1 METSAQSRSKHAP
14 LSPSAAHRWMNC
26 PAAPRLEAAA
36 PDTPSPFAEEG
47 TLAHALCAKRL
58 KDRLGM
64 ETAKEQEEIDTLWPQ
79 YGTEEMCAHADDYAA
94 RVWDDYTETL
104 SADSRARLM
113 VEQQFDMP
121 GIADCYG
128 TADAVI
134 AGDGKLHVYDFK
146 YGQGVAVEATANPQM
161 RIYALGVLSA
171 LDIDFDI
178 SFVEMSIIQPRKR
191 NYASEVLLPG
201 ELHRWEDDVLIPAVR
216 LARQGRSK
224 DAGEWCRFCK
234 VRNSCRTLAAHCL
247 TAAAAA
253 VAAADADA
261 ELLTPEQ
268 IAADVLPALDTVKAW
283 ASGMEAE
290 LVRRAMSG
298 TQYPGWKVVRGRG
311 RRVITDPDKAAE
323 TLAAAGVD
331 AARIWKPREL
341 QTLTAL
347 EKAVGKKQFAD
358 LCGCYVSTKEG
369 NPTLVPDSDKRQ
381 SIAADASVFDAV
393 KDIE

>member
-1 METSAQSRSKHAP
+1 METSAKSRSKHAP

-64 ETAKEQEEIDTLWPQ
+64 DTAKEQEEIDTLWPQ
-79 YGTEEMCAHADDYAA
+79 YGTDEMLAHAEDYAE
-94 RVWDDYTETL
+94 RVWDDYEETL
-104 SADSRARLM
+104 AADSRARLM

-134 AGDGKLHVYDFK
+134 AGNGKLHVYDFK
-146 YGQGVAVEATANPQM
+146 YGQGVAVEAAGNPQM

-178 SFVEMSIIQPRKR
+178 EAAEMTIIQPRKR
-191 NYASEVLLPG
+191 NYSSEVLLVG

-234 VRNSCRTLAAHCL
+234 VRNSCSTLAAHCL

-253 VAAADADA
+253 AAAADA

-268 IAADVLPALDTVKAW
+268 IAADVLPALDTVKSW
-283 ASGMEAE
+283 VSGMEAE
-290 LVRRAMSG
+290 LVSRAMSG

-311 RRVITDPDKAAE
+311 RRVITDPGKTAE

-358 LCGCYVSTKEG
+358 LCGGYVSTKEG

-381 SIAADASVFDAV
+381 SIAADASVFDV
-393 KDIE
+393 IKDIE

>member
-26 PAAPRLEAAA
+26 PAAPRLEADA

-191 NYASEVLLPG
+191 NYASEVLLAG

-216 LARQGRSK
+216 LARQGRFK

-247 TAAAAA
+247 TAAK
-253 VAAADADA
+253 ADA

-290 LVRRAMSG
+290 LVSRAMSG
-298 TQYPGWKVVRGRG
+298 TRYPGWKVVRGRG
-311 RRVITDPDKAAE
+311 RRVITDPGKAAE

-381 SIAADASVFDAV
+381 SIAADASVFDV
-393 KDIE
+393 IKDIE